1 MLPIAPVASVVTSLR
16 ETRLRSW
23 RGCKSPLTTAPPR
36 DVVICMASLK
46 RSEMRFIDEVFDMG
60 SGYVLDF
67 SNRTFAEFFE
77 DEFRINIYQEKYQ
90 SRGTSK
96 ANHLRGFIDVEDGHL
111 VGKVLR
117 KLWDYRTQSI
127 VAADA
132 ARALPDSLQTRF
144 FDLVAKIEAGS
155 SPPVLGSLSGA
166 AEILDFDTVSRDLER
181 ALASAKDDPE
191 DAVTAA
197 CPTVESVCRSIL
209 IELAL
214 DLPEKKDI
222 KGLFAAVRKPL
233 GLSSNRTDLAPL
245 IADDVRKILNGLATA
260 VEGIGA
266 LRTHGGD
273 AHGRERGYA
282 RVDRRIASLAIHA
295 ASTVA
300 LFLIETWQRKYPRRD
315 LRLHGTPQND
325 TPMKRASR

>member
-197 CPTVESVCRSIL
+197 CSTVESDPDRACAGFAGEEGHQGPVRGRAEAARAVFQPDRSCS
-209 IELAL
+209 
-214 DLPEKKDI
+214 P
-222 KGLFAAVRKPL
+222 
-233 GLSSNRTDLAPL
+233 
-245 IADDVRKILNGLATA
+245 
-260 VEGIGA
+260 
-266 LRTHGGD
+266 
-273 AHGRERGYA
+273 
-282 RVDRRIASLAIHA
+282 DRR
-295 ASTVA
+295 
-300 LFLIETWQRKYPRRD
+300 RC
-315 LRLHGTPQND
+315 PQNPQRACNGGGRHRRAAHAWRRMD
-325 TPMKRASR
+325 ANAAMRGSTGASRALPFTRPARSRSS